1 MNSNLPGLSLL
12 ALSLLA
18 SLAYGF
24 WLTRRPVGLLRS
36 ATKVAA
42 TGFLA
47 LAALDIGGPWSLFSA
62 LLFCAIGDGFLSRDG
77 ERAFLAG
84 MGAFAIG
91 HGLFIALF
99 LRLGADP
106 GYLAERWLAAP
117 ALLVLAG
124 LMLALLWPRLG
135 GLRWPVAGYVAVIAA
150 MGLAALALPP
160 PRVLALA
167 GALAFVLSDAILA
180 AELFLLPETAP
191 ARRITPHLVWLFYWG
206 GLVLIAAGVLLP
218 PG

>member
-1 MNSNLPGLSLL
+1 MTGLTAVALPLSVIASALYGLWL
-12 ALSLLA
+12 A
-18 SLAYGF
+18 
-24 WLTRRPVGLLRS
+24 RRPVGLLRS

-47 LAALDIGGPWSLFSA
+47 LAALDTGGPWSLFSA
-62 LLFCAIGDGFLSRDG
+62 LLFCAIGDWFLSRDG

-84 MGAFAIG
+84 MAAFAIG
-91 HGLFIALF
+91 HALFIALF

-135 GLRWPVAGYVAVIAA
+135 RLRWPVAGYVAVIVA
-150 MGLAALALPP
+150 MGVSALALP
-160 PRVLALA
+160 RVHMPVLQ
-167 GALAFVLSDAILA
+167 GALAFILSDAILA
-180 AELFLLPETAP
+180 AELFLLPEDSP
-191 ARRITPHLVWLFYWG
+191 ARRLSPHLVWLFYWG
-206 GLVLIAAGVLLP
+206 GLVAIAGGVLIFP
-218 PG
+218 V